1 MRFIWTKSL
10 DSTQVMLADYVR
22 SNTLDEP
29 FVVATLRQTNGIGSR
44 ENTWEQVACGLY
56 LSCAL
61 PISLLPNDLPNQSA
75 SIYFGQILL
84 ELFQEFHKDLWLKW
98 PNDFYLHDYKVGGL
112 ITQFIKGC
120 VVFGVGLNILSNKQH
135 SLLTDINLENEAIAN
150 TTKTISLQY
159 EKYNKEDSKKS
170 LSQQILFEI
179 IQKIL
184 HFLSFK
190 IVKFDLQNDMDI
202 IINGI
207 SCETFLHDSMAWCE
221 VFRRYEKNFYKNYR
235 FDTHIN
241 ENGNTYKL
249 SLQNA
254 KLQSD
259 GSIILHDK
267 ILYSLR

>member
-10 DSTQVMLADYVR
+10 HSTQVMLADYVR

-29 FVVATLRQTNGIGSR
+29 FIVATLNQTNGIGSR
-44 ENTWEQVACGLY
+44 ANTWEQVTCGLY

-61 PISLLPNDLPNQSA
+61 PNTLLPHDLPNQSA

-84 ELFQEFHKDLWLKW
+84 ELLQEFHNDLWLKW
-98 PNDFYLHDYKVGGL
+98 PNDFYLHDCKVGGL
-112 ITQFIKGC
+112 ITQYIRGC
-120 VVFGVGLNILSNKQH
+120 VVFGIGLNILSDKQY
-135 SLLTDINLENEAIAN
+135 SLLTNGILEHEVMANIA
-150 TTKTISLQY
+150 KVKLSQY
-159 EKYNKEDSKKS
+159 EKYNKEDSIKS
-170 LSQQILFEI
+170 LSWHILFAI

-202 IINGI
+202 TIDNI
-207 SCETFLHDSMAWCE
+207 SCKSFLLDSMTWHE
-221 VFRRYEKNFYKNYR
+221 VFKRYKKDFYKNYR

-241 ENGNTYKL
+241 ENGHTHIVSLKD
-249 SLQNA
+249 SQLQN
-254 KLQSD
+254 D
-259 GSIILHDK
+259 GGILLHDK